1 MSGARLHV
9 KVVSP
14 ERVVLEADA
23 DGVSLPGALG
33 QLGVLPGHA
42 ALITALRTG
51 VLEIRSAGS
60 VRRVAVFG
68 GFAEVGEDAV
78 TVLADGAALAE
89 EIDQAA
95 ALAER
100 TAAQEALGTTT
111 AEALPAVRA
120 RLEAAD
126 ARLAVISS

>member
-1 MSGARLHV
+1 MSGPRLHLR
-9 KVVSP
+9 VVSP
-14 ERVVLEADA
+14 ERVVLETDA

-51 VLEIRSAGS
+51 VLEIRSHGA

-95 ALAER
+95 TLAER
-100 TAAQEALGTTT
+100 AAAQEELGTAP
-111 AEALPAVRA
+111 AEGLAAVRA